1 MKHRKYDTIIIG
13 IDKDNNTYQLCHHN
27 ISCFAEYLWK
37 TTSIGRKKR
46 FEMRQC
52 GQQTAVTDGHK
63 IAPLEISDL
72 SDYFT
77 GFMTS
82 KMRKALKELGIENAE
97 FEKFLVVNTQSDLF
111 GIQRKDII
119 SVSFNSVISEKIDTF
134 YGGLELKEAVEEI
147 VWGLGYLDYSFS

>member
-1 MKHRKYDTIIIG
+1 
-13 IDKDNNTYQLCHHN
+13 
-27 ISCFAEYLWK
+27 
-37 TTSIGRKKR
+37 
-46 FEMRQC
+46 MRQC

-134 YGGLELKEAVEEI
+134 YGGSELKEAVEEI